1 MSSISINKMEEE
13 VSTECPN
20 CLKTI
25 PVHKGYITWCEC
37 GYNLHT
43 AKEEEPK
50 RKSRMVRLYD
60 HLGERSGEFIFQQMM
75 NTTNFTQR
83 KSIVNMIAL
92 MIATIVHTISVASFV
107 FGVYLLFFQHN
118 HFILLFFGLVLLGIA
133 WFTRPRVG
141 KLEKN
146 ERIIPKDEMPATYA
160 VLDDLADAM
169 GIKKID
175 GIIINE
181 DYNAAITKIGWRRR
195 TIVFIGVP
203 LFSALTPDEQCS
215 VFAHE
220 LGHYQNKDLTYG
232 FYVGTAIN
240 TLYDWYTLLD
250 PVQSEQ
256 TFEYSLLDMITNFI
270 LKLLAQIPYLTFS
283 LLLHLLWNQKQIGE
297 YLADYRAAQ
306 ICGSMTV
313 IKDLEKI
320 HMDRVYYH
328 ALSRV
333 SVNDLQTNVIDE
345 FKQALSIMPEREKIR
360 IKLQLAKE
368 KFKLNATHPPTIY
381 RIQFIE
387 KQNLTGRFSIDP
399 LKGKK
404 MIQELDLFKEKIH
417 EIAVENY
424 RYYWLN

>member
-1 MSSISINKMEEE
+1 MEEE
-13 VSTECPN
+13 LSTECPN

-25 PVHKGYITWCEC
+25 PVHRGYITWCEC

-43 AKEEEPK
+43 DKEEPQ

-60 HLGERSGEFIFQQMM
+60 HLGERSGEFIFHQMM

-83 KSIVNMIAL
+83 KSIVNIIAL
-92 MIATIVHTISVASFV
+92 MIATIVHTISVGSFV
-107 FGVYLLFFQHN
+107 FGVYLLLFQHN

-146 ERIIPKDEMPATYA
+146 ERIISRDEMPATYA
-160 VLDDLADAM
+160 VLDDLAVAM

-175 GIIINE
+175 GIVINE

-203 LFSALTPDEQCS
+203 FFSALTPDEQCS

-270 LKLLAQIPYLTFS
+270 LKILAQIPYLTFS

-345 FKQALSIMPEREKIR
+345 FKQALSNMPEREKIR

-368 KFKLNATHPPTIY
+368 KFKLNETHPPTIY
-381 RIQFIE
+381 RIHFIE

-417 EIAVENY
+417 EIEVENY

>member
-1 MSSISINKMEEE
+1 VEEE

-43 AKEEEPK
+43 AKEEEPR

-107 FGVYLLFFQHN
+107 FGVYLLLFQHN

-146 ERIIPKDEMPATYA
+146 ECIIPRDEMPATYA

-175 GIIINE
+175 GIVINE
-181 DYNAAITKIGWRRR
+181 DYNASITKIGWRRR

-203 LFSALTPDEQCS
+203 LFSALTSEEQCS

-368 KFKLNATHPPTIY
+368 KFKLNETHPPTIY

-387 KQNLTGRFSIDP
+387 KQNLTGRFSNDP

-404 MIQELDLFKEKIH
+404 MIQELDLFREKIH